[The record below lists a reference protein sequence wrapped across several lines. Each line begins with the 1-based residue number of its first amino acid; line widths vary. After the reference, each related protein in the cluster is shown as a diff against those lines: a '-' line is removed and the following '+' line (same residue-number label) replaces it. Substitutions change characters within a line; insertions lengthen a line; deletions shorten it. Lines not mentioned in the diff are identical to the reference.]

1 MPLNIDWQQILLHA
15 FNFIILAAGL
25 TFLLFKPVRKF
36 MQERQ
41 EKYRKTAEEHA
52 RKQAELSQLDEEK
65 NAKIASMDS
74 ELESHRKEFLA
85 QTEARNQHLIDE
97 AETQA
102 QTILTESR
110 KKAEE
115 EKAAFFSGA
124 EREIA
129 DMVVNSAAKLL
140 AVNSSPE
147 SDSALYDSYLK
158 TASEDISIEGISQEA
173 RQSLAGRLA
182 LISSRGEQQRKA
194 ELGRADLAEML
205 GGAALEAIKR
215 ESSPEGDSALYDE
228 FLKTVKQGGK
238 ND

>member
-85 QTEARNQHLIDE
+85 QTEARNKHLIDE

-140 AVNSSPE
+140 AVNSSPK
-147 SDSALYDSYLK
+147 A
-158 TASEDISIEGISQEA
+158 TAPSTT
-173 RQSLAGRLA
+173 
-182 LISSRGEQQRKA
+182 
-194 ELGRADLAEML
+194 
-205 GGAALEAIKR
+205 AI
-215 ESSPEGDSALYDE
+215 
-228 FLKTVKQGGK
+228 
-238 ND
+238 